1 MSNTVRAGYMGLAD
15 LGGTKVRCTSFSVNP
30 NQDVL
35 FYNHTIGLRDTVPTN
50 NATKGAISESSTDV
64 NIQRRIWR
72 PSPISVA
79 GGISFPATET
89 SLVNVFNLAKYAN
102 YFDINFNYYCDTGSS
117 SQSRIFTDCRINGF
131 DMSVVAGDVVNINA
145 DVICKN
151 VETDTYNV
159 SYEVPEKLITWD
171 QVPTK
176 VTSAPFNVDDM
187 LVQGFNFKINNN
199 IQTIYTTN
207 NTGSATPPTTTESLL
222 PTDLRVGMQEVTGS
236 ITVYLDSGEE
246 FIPIALPTY
255 ANITV
260 AMPNL
265 NLKMTVVFKS
275 NQMEG
280 QVGPI
285 MTQLPFV
292 GVDYSFT

>member
-1 MSNTVRAGYMGLAD
+1 MANTVRAGYMGLAD

-30 NQDVL
+30 TQDVL
-35 FYNHTIGLRDTVPTN
+35 FYNHTIGLRDTVPTD
-50 NATKGAISESSTDV
+50 NATKGAISESSTDI

-72 PSPISVA
+72 PSPISIA

-89 SLVNVFNLAKYAN
+89 SLVNVFNLARYAN

-117 SQSRIFTDCRINGF
+117 SQSRKFTDCRINGF
-131 DMSVVAGDVVNINA
+131 DMSVVAGDIVNINA
-145 DVICKN
+145 DVVCKN
-151 VETDTYNV
+151 VETDAHNEHYK
-159 SYEVPEKLITWD
+159 VPEKLITWD
-171 QVPTK
+171 KVPTK
-176 VTSAPFNVDDM
+176 VTDAPFNVDDM
-187 LVQGFNFKINNN
+187 LIQGFNFKINNN
-199 IQTIYTTN
+199 IQTIYTAN
-207 NTGSATPPTTTESLL
+207 NTGSALPPTTTESLL
-222 PTDLRVGMQEVTGS
+222 PTDLRIGMQEVTGS
-236 ITVYLDSGEE
+236 ITVYLDSGKE

-255 ANITV
+255 AHIIV

-265 NLKMTVVFKS
+265 NLNMTVVFKS